1 MQDADPAPSHG
12 ARRPRTEGRA
22 PTRGAGVRRAAILV
36 LAAVLA
42 GACAAGDAA
51 GSRSDAADRAPS
63 LAELLDGTYEGILGE
78 PVTLGRGIWEGD
90 PFVDG
95 SASRPS
101 VGLVQHFLLE
111 GDFDGDGTP
120 EAAVLLWES
129 SGGSGTR
136 SYLAVMKRVDG
147 EVRNLGTAL
156 VGDRTQVMS
165 GRVADGRVI
174 LELVEAGP
182 GEAACCPSQLATAA
196 WVLSE
201 GGLERVATEVT
212 GTLSLAAL
220 EGAEWRLVEL
230 GRAQPA
236 PDDVEIT
243 IAFKEDRVA
252 GYGGCNDY
260 FGSVSSKAPGELHF
274 SATGTTMR
282 ACPEPAMGF
291 ERRYLS
297 TLSTASTYRF
307 HGGRL
312 VLGCATDEG
321 VVALVFAKTDDGS

>member
-1 MQDADPAPSHG
+1 MQDAHPAPSRG
-12 ARRPRTEGRA
+12 LRRPRVEDDS
-22 PTRGAGVRRAAILV
+22 PNRGAGLRRAAILV
-36 LAAVLA
+36 LAAVFA
-42 GACAAGDAA
+42 GACAACDATGSGSEAA
-51 GSRSDAADRAPS
+51 GPVPT
-63 LAELLDGTYEGILGE
+63 LVELLDGTYEGILGE
-78 PVTLGRGIWEGD
+78 PVTLSRGTWEGD

-95 SASRPS
+95 GASRAS

-129 SGGSGTR
+129 AGGSGTR
-136 SYLAVMKRVDG
+136 SYLAVMKRVAG

-182 GEAACCPSQLATAA
+182 GEAACCPSQKTSASWALTAA
-196 WVLSE
+196 
-201 GGLERVATEVT
+201 GLERVATEIV
-212 GTLSLAAL
+212 GTLSLADL
-220 EGAEWRLVEL
+220 EGPGWRLVEL
-230 GRAQPA
+230 GRAQPV

-243 IAFKEDRVA
+243 IAFEEDRVA
-252 GYGGCNDY
+252 GYGDCNDY
-260 FGSVSSKAPGELHF
+260 FGSVSSEAPGELRF

-282 ACPEPAMGF
+282 ACPEPAMGL
-291 ERRYLS
+291 EQEYLAA
-297 TLSTASTYRF
+297 LATASAYRF

-312 VLGCATDEG
+312 VLGCTTDEG
-321 VVALVFAKTDDGS
+321 PVVLVFARVAERR

>member
-1 MQDADPAPSHG
+1 MQDAHPTPPRG
-12 ARRPRTEGRA
+12 LRRPRVEDHSPNRGVGR
-22 PTRGAGVRRAAILV
+22 RRAAILV
-36 LAAVLA
+36 LAAVLT
-42 GACAAGDAA
+42 GPCAACDAT
-51 GSRSDAADRAPS
+51 GSGSEAADPVPT
-63 LAELLDGTYEGILGE
+63 LVELLDGTYEGILGE
-78 PVTLGRGIWEGD
+78 PVTLSRGTWEGD

-95 SASRPS
+95 GAARPS

-129 SGGSGTR
+129 AGGSGTR
-136 SYLAVMKRVDG
+136 SYLAVMKRVAG

-182 GEAACCPSQLATAA
+182 GEAACCPSQKTSASWALTAA
-196 WVLSE
+196 
-201 GGLERVATEVT
+201 GLERVATEIV
-212 GTLSLAAL
+212 GTLSLADL
-220 EGAEWRLVEL
+220 EGPEWRLVEL
-230 GRAQPA
+230 GRAQPV

-243 IAFKEDRVA
+243 IAFEEDRVA

-260 FGSVSSKAPGELHF
+260 FGSVSSEAPGELRF

-282 ACPEPAMGF
+282 ACPEPAMGL
-291 ERRYLS
+291 EQEYLAA
-297 TLSTASTYRF
+297 LATASSYRF

-312 VLGCATDEG
+312 VLGCTTDEG
-321 VVALVFAKTDDGS
+321 PVVLVFARVAERR

>member
-22 PTRGAGVRRAAILV
+22 STRGAGVRRAAIVV
-36 LAAVLA
+36 LAAVFA

-51 GSRSDAADRAPS
+51 GPRSDAADQAPS

-78 PVTLGRGIWEGD
+78 PVTLSRGIWEGD
-90 PFVDG
+90 PLVEG

-136 SYLAVMKRVDG
+136 SYLAVMKRVGG

-165 GRVADGRVI
+165 GSIADGRVI
-174 LELVEAGP
+174 LQLVEAGP

-196 WVLSE
+196 WVLAE

-220 EGAEWRLVEL
+220 EGPEWRLVEL
-230 GRAQPA
+230 GRARPV

-243 IAFKEDRVA
+243 IVFEGDRVA
-252 GYGGCNDY
+252 GDGGCNDY

-274 SATGTTMR
+274 TATGTTMR
-282 ACPEPAMGF
+282 ACPEPAMGL
-291 ERRYLS
+291 EQQYLAA
-297 TLSTASTYRF
+297 LATASSYRF

-312 VLGCATDEG
+312 VLGCTTDEG
-321 VVALVFAKTDDGS
+321 PLVLEFARVAERP